1 MTLYKFRQ
9 SLTATEP
16 LAASRI
22 DARTRR
28 VFVGRQ
34 GRLGAGARVCSAGG
48 GIEGGS
54 SENSCLNWLKGLGLS
69 IDDSDL
75 LVIARNVTRTRH
87 GRPGVA
93 TQVHC
98 DISTKSG

>member
-28 VFVGRQ
+28 VFVARQ
-34 GRLGAGARVCSAGG
+34 GRLGAGARVCSAG
-48 GIEGGS
+48 EAS
-54 SENSCLNWLKGLGLS
+54 RVVLLKIPVLIGLRGLDFRLT
-69 IDDSDL
+69 IL
-75 LVIARNVTRTRH
+75 IFL
-87 GRPGVA
+87 
-93 TQVHC
+93 
-98 DISTKSG
+98 